1 MKLLLILFIS
11 LAVTGCAVKECEFNP
26 TLEISEKSSNQGKD
40 NKSTKGKLSVDS
52 LKEKASPGGQFTC
65 KY

>member
-1 MKLLLILFIS
+1 MNLLLILFIS
-11 LAVTGCAVKECEFNP
+11 LVVTGCVVKDCDFNP
-26 TLEISEKSSNQGKD
+26 TLEITSNQEKD
-40 NKSTKGKLSVDS
+40 NKSTKGKLSVAG

>member
-1 MKLLLILFIS
+1 MKLLLLVFITI
-11 LAVTGCAVKECEFNP
+11 VVNGCAGIDCNFNP
-26 TLEISEKSSNQGKD
+26 TLEITSNQEKD

>member
-1 MKLLLILFIS
+1 MKLLLLVFITI
-11 LAVTGCAVKECEFNP
+11 VVNGCAGIDCNFNP
-26 TLEISEKSSNQGKD
+26 TLEITSNQGKD
-40 NKSTKGKLSVDS
+40 NKSTKGKLSVAG